1 MQRAGFAIG
10 AALIAVGFALP
21 HLRRVLIADVV
32 TWDAEPSEPAQ
43 LPVGAGRG
51 LPPAGSAAEGRRGS
65 IDGPG
70 LAPTARTR
78 VLLIDGLAADVAAT
92 LPAWTETCARGVAVT
107 VDVGFPTVSLPVEV
121 ALWSG
126 LTQQQTGVVGHQGR
140 PLVPPLDRRA
150 IPAQVA
156 GSRALAENHGYIVRS
171 LGFATAEPAAAADG
185 LGDADLEHWAAQFE
199 PRAIAAVASDAALV
213 FVHILRVD
221 NAGHRSGKDSDQYR
235 DAAQR
240 ADALLA
246 RLVAAAGS
254 DARWFLLSDHGHLP
268 GGGHG
273 GAERVIRQVAGCIVG
288 PGLAPNAAHP
298 VIHVVDIARAIA
310 DSVGAKLDP
319 ASRGRPL
326 SVALRVPLVDDE
338 ALPSQPIVPAALA
351 IVIVV
356 LGAAAMAW
364 ASARWWLAAWWWLLA
379 CAALV
384 VVRGVPT
391 LSRPMIYS
399 PEGRTMWLAWS
410 PLLAVACVMT
420 YVALGRTT
428 LWRAVTAQLALPFA
442 AAAAAITACG
452 GWPAVFGAEVAPV
465 VPHYT
470 AWMSPLVLM
479 AAQGAA
485 AVGLAVLGKS
495 CRQAIDR
502 RGRPESPRTS
512 RAGA

>member
-1 MQRAGFAIG
+1 MSRAGFAIG

-21 HLRRVLIADVV
+21 HLRRALIADIV
-32 TWDAEPSEPAQ
+32 TYDAEPSEPAQ
-43 LPVGAGRG
+43 LPGGEGA
-51 LPPAGSAAEGRRGS
+51 
-65 IDGPG
+65 G
-70 LAPTARTR
+70 LAPTAHTR

-92 LPAWTETCARGVAVT
+92 LPAWTKTCGRGIAVT

-126 LTQQQTGVVGHQGR
+126 LTQQQTGVVGHQGH
-140 PLVPPLDRRA
+140 PLAPPLDRRA

-156 GSRALAENHGYIVRS
+156 GSVALAENHGYIVRS

-185 LGDADLEHWAAQFE
+185 IGDADLERWAAQFE
-199 PRAIAAVASDAALV
+199 SRATAAVASDAALV

-221 NAGHRSGKDSDQYR
+221 NAGHRFGKDSESDQYR
-235 DAAQR
+235 DAAMQ
-240 ADALLA
+240 ADALLDK
-246 RLVAAAGS
+246 LVTAAGS
-254 DARWFLLSDHGHLP
+254 DARWFLLSDHGHLS

-273 GAERVIRQVAGCIVG
+273 GEEREIRQVAGCIVG
-288 PGLAPNAAHP
+288 PGLAASTEHP
-298 VIHVVDIARAIA
+298 LVHVVDIARAIA
-310 DSVGAKLDP
+310 DSVGAKLDA

-326 SVALRVPLVDDE
+326 SVALHAPLGRDD

-351 IVIVV
+351 VVLVV
-356 LGAAAMAW
+356 LGAAAMVW

-391 LSRPMIYS
+391 LSMPMIYS

-410 PLLAVACVMT
+410 PMLAVACVMT
-420 YVALGRTT
+420 YIALGRTT
-428 LWRAVTAQLALPFA
+428 LWRAVTAQLALPVA
-442 AAAAAITACG
+442 AAAAAITACS
-452 GWPAVFGAEVAPV
+452 GWSAVFGADVAPV

-470 AWMSPLVLM
+470 AWLSPLVLM

-495 CRQAIDR
+495 CRQAIGR
-502 RGRPESPRTS
+502 RGPPESPRTT
-512 RAGA
+512 RASD